1 MSRGP
6 RPEARELGADDWRP
20 TASFEN
26 LRQRAEIL
34 ACLRDFFAEHGVLE
48 VETPLMASATV
59 TDLHLASFQV
69 PGAHCPPT
77 NRPHYLQT
85 SPEFAMK
92 RLLAA
97 GSGPIYQ
104 ICKAFRKDE
113 AGRFH
118 NPEFTMLEWYRP
130 DWDHHA
136 LMDEMDDLLALVLG
150 TPSAERA
157 TYAELFERHFEGGN
171 LHKATPED
179 LARLAETQGITVSD
193 GDSLDRDT
201 WLHLLWSHRVEP
213 ELGRGR
219 PTFVM
224 DFPASQAALA
234 RIRPATDQAPAV
246 AERFEV
252 YVEGVELA
260 NGFHELADAAEQRR
274 RFEEDLAERKGQGL
288 ETPPMDERLLAALAA
303 GLPDCAGVALGFDRL
318 VMLALDS
325 CHVQEVMAFPF
336 DRA

>member
-6 RPEARELGADDWRP
+6 RSEALEPGPGDWRP
-20 TASFEN
+20 TASLKN
-26 LRQRAEIL
+26 LRRRAELL
-34 ACLRDFFAEHGVLE
+34 ACLREFFAERGVLE

-59 TDLHLASFQV
+59 TDLHLASFHV
-69 PGAHCPPT
+69 SDPAY
-77 NRPHYLQT
+77 YLQT

-92 RLLAA
+92 RLLAS

-104 ICKAFRKDE
+104 ICKAFRRDE

-130 DWDHHA
+130 GWDHHA
-136 LMDEMDDLLALVLG
+136 LMDEMDALLARALSDH
-150 TPSAERA
+150 PEHAPPAERA
-157 TYAELFERHFEGGN
+157 TYAELFKRHLGGDA
-171 LHKATPED
+171 HGDTPEQ
-179 LARLAETQGITVSD
+179 LARLAKEQGIDVIASD
-193 GDSLDRDT
+193 GMDRDT
-201 WLHLLWSHRVEP
+201 WLHLLWSHVVEP
-213 ELGRGR
+213 KLGRGC
-219 PTFVM
+219 PTFVL

-260 NGFHELADAAEQRR
+260 NGFHELADGAEQRR
-274 RFEEDLAERKGQGL
+274 RFEEDLAERQRRGL
-288 ETPPMDERLLAALAA
+288 STPPMDERLLAALDS
-303 GLPDCAGVALGFDRL
+303 GFPDCAGVALGFDRL
-318 VMLALDS
+318 LMLATGAGHLA
-325 CHVQEVMAFPF
+325 EVIAFPF